1 MRSKICINIFS
12 VLILLLRLLNESA
25 IIEGL
30 RVIEMDVENVIKQL
44 HFVVIIKS
52 FASSK
57 SIPV

>member
-1 MRSKICINIFS
+1 MRSKMCINIFS

-30 RVIEMDVENVIKQL
+30 RVIEMDLENVIKQL
-44 HFVVIIKS
+44 HFAVIIKS